1 MISIIEK
8 SLGKKAVKNYMEIQP
23 GDVYETSADI
33 NKIKNLTGFK
43 PTTSIEEGIPKFIN
57 WYNQFHN

>member
-1 MISIIEK
+1 
-8 SLGKKAVKNYMEIQP
+8 MEIQP